1 MSSFFEDLNDLIT
14 ENPLGQVLA
23 ITVLIL
29 LLSTAIA
36 AGIVVLILKLIYR
49 HIA

>member
-14 ENPLGQVLA
+14 ENSTGRVLA
-23 ITVLIL
+23 FALLIL
-29 LLSTAIA
+29 IGSAVLAMLLVF
-36 AGIVVLILKLIYR
+36 GVLKLIYR